1 MKKGVLIF
9 AHNNREVD
17 YALLALI
24 AGGLAKK
31 HLGAPVSIVT
41 DQSTLDWIQQGDLF
55 EKYDQV
61 FDQLLLVERP
71 TTDNVRRLSDGDS
84 SKVVPFINANRFSAL
99 DITPYDR
106 TLLIDSDF
114 LIFSDTLNNYWDVDA
129 DVMIGHSMNDIR
141 GDRVGVLDERI
152 SETSV
157 HMYWATTVMF
167 TKNAASKR
175 FFDLVEYVKMNYKY
189 YADLF
194 RFDPTQFRNDI
205 AFSVAQHI
213 LNGFEQD
220 HTNALPP
227 INTLIDKDMLEIV
240 NEKGTYFLVNDL
252 LSNKYSLARTNGV
265 DVHVMNKQSIVR
277 HSEELLKLI

>member
-17 YALLALI
+17 YSLLALI

-31 HLGAPVSIVT
+31 HLKVPVSIVT
-41 DQSTLDWIQQGDLF
+41 DESTLEWIKKGELF
-55 EKYDQV
+55 EKFDQV

-71 TTDNVRRLSDGDS
+71 DTNNVRKLSDGDNS
-84 SKVVPFINANRFSAL
+84 SVIPFINSNRYSAW
-99 DITPYDR
+99 DITPYER

-114 LIFSDTLNNYWDVDA
+114 LIFSSLLNNYWDADH

-141 GDRVGVLDERI
+141 GDRAGVLDKHI

-167 TKNAASKR
+167 SKTTESKL
-175 FFDLVEYVKMNYKY
+175 FFDLVDYVKSNYKY

-205 AFSVAQHI
+205 AFSVAHHI
-213 LNGFEQD
+213 LNGFEEN
-220 HTNALPP
+220 HSSALPA
-227 INTLIDKDMLEIV
+227 INTVIDKDILEIV
-240 NEKGTYFLVNDL
+240 NEKGTYFLINNL
-252 LSNKYSLARTNGV
+252 LDNKYTLAKTNEV

-277 HSEELLKLI
+277 HSKELLKLI